1 MEDMLG
7 FVIGLVATVI
17 TVVGSLAVLM
27 KWMLD
32 SRIGEVNSR
41 IEGLDS
47 SLNSKIEGLDSSLN
61 SKIDGLEKRVANL
74 ESNTH
79 LILQHLL
86 GVKSA

>member
-47 SLNSKIEGLDSSLN
+47 SLNSKI
-61 SKIDGLEKRVANL
+61 DGLEKRVANL